1 MTAIA
6 RATRLRALAPVAAL
20 CLAGCLASK
29 QDVFLLQNQ
38 LVSMQAA
45 AARADTARSA
55 QITSVLNEV
64 VQANDSVRMLSARLA
79 KLQSTVATDHYE
91 MGRQILQIQ
100 ELTGQSQRRLQ
111 ELRASLEERSQ
122 MAVAP
127 TPVPVAGDTSR
138 PSSAAPAPG
147 GPGPAQLFQ
156 SSLDQLR
163 RGSSRVARGG
173 FEELLRSYP
182 NSEDAP
188 EAMIYIA
195 ETYAAERNQVA
206 ADSVY
211 GLVVQRYP
219 TSPKA
224 ATALYKHALSLR
236 SAGRTATARAAFERI
251 VRDYPRSDEATLA
264 REQLRTI
271 GR

>member
-1 MTAIA
+1 MRA
-6 RATRLRALAPVAAL
+6 RTVAPAAAL
-20 CLAGCLASK
+20 LLGGCLASK
-29 QDVFLLQNQ
+29 RDVFLIQNQ
-38 LVSMQAA
+38 LSTMQVAS
-45 AARADTARSA
+45 ARADSVRTA
-55 QITSVLNEV
+55 QMTLVLN
-64 VQANDSVRMLSARLA
+64 QLIQSNDSMRAVGGRLA

-100 ELTGQSQRRLQ
+100 ELSGQSQRRLQ

-122 MAVAP
+122 MAAAP
-127 TPVPVAGDTSR
+127 APAPAPVAGDTTSR
-138 PSSAAPAPG
+138 PAPA

-163 RGSSRVARGG
+163 RGSARVARSG
-173 FEELLRSYP
+173 FEELLRNYP
-182 NSEDAP
+182 TSEDAP
-188 EAMIYIA
+188 EAMVYIA

-219 TSPKA
+219 SSPKA

-236 SAGRTATARAAFERI
+236 SAGRTTAARAAFDRI
-251 VRDYPRSDEATLA
+251 VKDYPRSDEAALA
-264 REQLRTI
+264 REQLRTLS
-271 GR
+271 R

>member
-1 MTAIA
+1 MMRA
-6 RATRLRALAPVAAL
+6 RTLAPALAL
-20 CLAGCLASK
+20 LLGGCLASK
-29 QDVFLLQNQ
+29 RDVYILQTQ
-38 LVSMQAA
+38 LGTMQAA
-45 AARADTARSA
+45 AARADTARA
-55 QITSVLNEV
+55 TQIAAVLNQL
-64 VQANDSVRMLSARLA
+64 VQSNDSVRALSARMA
-79 KLQSTVATDHYE
+79 RLQTTVSTDHYE

-100 ELTGQSQRRLQ
+100 ELSGQSQRRLQ

-122 MAVAP
+122 MNAAPVAVPSPA
-127 TPVPVAGDTSR
+127 AGDTSR
-138 PSSAAPAPG
+138 PAAVPS

-163 RGSSRVARGG
+163 RGSGTVARNG
-173 FEELLRSYP
+173 FEELLRNYP

-188 EAMIYIA
+188 EAMLYIA

-219 TSPKA
+219 SSPKA
-224 ATALYKHALSLR
+224 ATALYKRAMSYR
-236 SAGRTATARAAFERI
+236 AAGRTAAARAAFDRVVKE
-251 VRDYPRSDEATLA
+251 YPRSDEATLA
-264 REQLRTI
+264 REQLRTL

>member
-1 MTAIA
+1 M
-6 RATRLRALAPVAAL
+6 RLRALAPVAAL
-20 CLAGCLASK
+20 LLGGCLASK
-29 QDVFLLQNQ
+29 RDVFILQTQ
-38 LVSMQAA
+38 LSSMQAA
-45 AARADTARSA
+45 ATRADSARAA
-55 QITSVLNEV
+55 QISSVLDQIV
-64 VQANDSVRMLSARLA
+64 RSNDSVRTLSARLA

-100 ELTGQSQRRLQ
+100 ELSGQSQRRLQ

-122 MAVAP
+122 MSTVPPVVAP
-127 TPVPVAGDTSR
+127 GDTTR
-138 PSSAAPAPG
+138 PAPA

-163 RGSSRVARGG
+163 RGSATVARSG

-219 TSPKA
+219 SSPKA

-236 SAGRTATARAAFERI
+236 AAGRTTAARAAFNRVVKE
-251 VRDYPRSDEATLA
+251 YPRSDEATLA
-264 REQLRTI
+264 REQLRTL

>member
-1 MTAIA
+1 MRA
-6 RATRLRALAPVAAL
+6 RTVAPLAAL
-20 CLAGCLASK
+20 VLGGCLASK

-38 LVSMQAA
+38 LSTMQVAS
-45 AARADTARSA
+45 ARADSARAA
-55 QITSVLNEV
+55 QMRMVLEQL
-64 VQANDSVRMLSARLA
+64 VQSNDSMRAVGSRLA
-79 KLQSTVATDHYE
+79 KLQSTVAPDHYE

-111 ELRASLEERSQ
+111 ELRASLEERNQ
-122 MAVAP
+122 MAAAPAPVAP
-127 TPVPVAGDTSR
+127 SSGPVDTTSR
-138 PSSAAPAPG
+138 PAPG

-163 RGSSRVARGG
+163 RGSSTVARRG

-182 NSEDAP
+182 TSEDAP
-188 EAMIYIA
+188 EAMVYIA

-219 TSPKA
+219 SSPKA

-236 SAGRTATARAAFERI
+236 AAGRTTAARAAFDRI
-251 VRDYPRSDEATLA
+251 VKDYPRSDEAALA
-264 REQLRTI
+264 REQLRTL

>member
-1 MTAIA
+1 MRVRTI
-6 RATRLRALAPVAAL
+6 APVAAL
-20 CLAGCLASK
+20 VLGGCLASK
-29 QDVFLLQNQ
+29 QDVYLLQNQ
-38 LVSMQAA
+38 LSSMQ
-45 AARADTARSA
+45 RATARSDSAREA
-55 QITSVLNEV
+55 QTTAVLNQI
-64 VQANDSVRMLSARLA
+64 VQANDSVRGLSARLA
-79 KLQSTVATDHYE
+79 KLQSTVATDNYE

-100 ELTGQSQRRLQ
+100 ELSGQSQRRLQ

-122 MAVAP
+122 LAAA
-127 TPVPVAGDTSR
+127 PVPIPAAGDTIR
-138 PSSAAPAPG
+138 PAPA

-163 RGSSRVARGG
+163 RGSATVARGG
-173 FEELLRSYP
+173 FEELLRNYP
-182 NSEDAP
+182 NSDDAP

-219 TSPKA
+219 KSPKA

-236 SAGRTATARAAFERI
+236 AAGRTAAAKAEFERV
-251 VRDYPRSDEATLA
+251 VRDYSRSDEAALA
-264 REQLRTI
+264 REQLRTT

>member
-1 MTAIA
+1 MRA
-6 RATRLRALAPVAAL
+6 RTLAPAAAL
-20 CLAGCLASK
+20 LLGGCLASK
-29 QDVFLLQNQ
+29 RDVFDIQSQLNGMQVASQRADSARAAQLATVLNQ
-38 LVSMQAA
+38 LVQS
-45 AARADTARSA
+45 
-55 QITSVLNEV
+55 
-64 VQANDSVRMLSARLA
+64 NDSVRAVSARLA

-100 ELTGQSQRRLQ
+100 ELSGQSQRRLQ
-111 ELRASLEERSQ
+111 ELRASLEERNQ
-122 MAVAP
+122 NAAAVPA
-127 TPVPVAGDTSR
+127 PVPGDTSR
-138 PSSAAPAPG
+138 PAPA
-147 GPGPAQLFQ
+147 GPGPGQLFQ

-163 RGSSRVARGG
+163 RGSSTVARSG

-219 TSPKA
+219 SSPKA

-236 SAGRTATARAAFERI
+236 AAGRTTAARAAFDR
-251 VRDYPRSDEATLA
+251 VVKDYPRSDEAALA
-264 REQLRTI
+264 REQLRTL